1 MKLTAAILFVLFCYP
16 TLAQSSGS
24 VNWRV
29 QSIDAD
35 AAQPLAQKLTAQCTN
50 DMEKVKAIF
59 GWITENIAYQV
70 KPRYNRGG
78 KSFSKYE
85 IEDPSDTAS
94 VLKPLNERVAD
105 LVIRRKEA
113 FCDGYARLFKT
124 LCDFSG
130 VKAEVITGYSR
141 IVLDRNGQKFKSNHT
156 WNAVCIDSTWRLLD
170 VTWASGFITYSG
182 GDFIRRYDNSYFLT
196 PPQQFI
202 NDHYPEDLQWTLL
215 PQPPSLKEFYAS
227 PFRQQGF
234 VRSAITSYKPE
245 KGVIDAA
252 IGDTIKLELETSYRS
267 ATDPYAYEAPQI
279 SYWDTAFQ
287 SPTSSWVY
295 IKPVFA
301 GNGKISYRY
310 PVQSTSVEYVNLV
323 FNDHVLLRYKLNIAK
338 PSPVAVVN

>member
-1 MKLTAAILFVLFCYP
+1 MKLTTVILFVFFAYP
-16 TLAQSSGS
+16 TIAQNFESVDWRAQS
-24 VNWRV
+24 
-29 QSIDAD
+29 IEAD
-35 AAQPLAQKLTAQCTN
+35 AAEPLAKKLTANCKNET
-50 DMEKVKAIF
+50 EKVKAIF
-59 GWITENIAYQV
+59 AWITGNIAYQV
-70 KPRYNRGG
+70 KPRNNRGG

-170 VTWASGFITYSG
+170 VTWASGFLTFSG
-182 GDFIRRYDNSYFLT
+182 GEFIRRYDDYYFLT

-202 NDHYPEDLQWTLL
+202 TDHYPEDLQWTLL
-215 PQPPSLKEFYAS
+215 PQPPSLKEFYFS
-227 PFRQQGF
+227 PFKQQGY

-245 KGVIDAA
+245 KGVIEAA
-252 IGDTIKLELETSYRS
+252 VGDTIKLELETSYRY

-287 SPTSSWVY
+287 SPSSPWVY
-295 IKPVFA
+295 IKPVFT

-323 FNDHVLLRYKLNIAK
+323 FNDHVLLRYKLNIVK
-338 PSPVAVVN
+338 PSTVTLTN